1 MFCLDRNYC
10 RGSFIWHISQLNWMQ
25 SKNPFFI
32 ISSRSAIPKVSSI
45 KSPFCTSEPA
55 TIAVQKSQVL
65 IPGIPPASNGIPP
78 NFQERNVGKLDQTF
92 HGNSLTFSSQGHSSP
107 PPNRKTIFSNH
118 LYHPDLVLAVACNV
132 VCCKCA
138 ACHKRRSRA
147 WNETVNIREPTN
159 YRTTFHYNNSI
170 IGVYIHTYINPIGNT
185 GKNDR
190 S

>member
-1 MFCLDRNYC
+1 MPWAVSSSADHAMICNSKHSTDYRTCYYLAYISILIIKFPPPMFCLDRNYC
-10 RGSFIWHISQLNWMQ
+10 RGSFIWHISQLHWMQ

-107 PPNRKTIFSNH
+107 PPN
-118 LYHPDLVLAVACNV
+118 PDHILQPFN
-132 VCCKCA
+132 
-138 ACHKRRSRA
+138 
-147 WNETVNIREPTN
+147 T
-159 YRTTFHYNNSI
+159 RTWS
-170 IGVYIHTYINPIGNT
+170 
-185 GKNDR
+185 
-190 S
+190 